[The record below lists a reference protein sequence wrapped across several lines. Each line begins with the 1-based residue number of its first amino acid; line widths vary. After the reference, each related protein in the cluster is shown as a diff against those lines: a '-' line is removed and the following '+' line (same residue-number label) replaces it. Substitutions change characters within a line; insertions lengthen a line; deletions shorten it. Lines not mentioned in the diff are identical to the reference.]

1 MQMKK
6 KTVFVIAIF
15 LLFQLAQTS
24 AQENQIFQSV
34 ISKLASYTNKHSP
47 EKTYIH
53 TDKEFYTNG
62 ETIWFKVYLVDG
74 IAHTPSKKSKVI
86 YVDLLNLQDSI
97 VAQRKLY
104 VDYGFGTHGDI
115 EIPET
120 TNQGTYKLRSYTKY
134 MLNEKE
140 PFFFSKEIHIWA
152 QQTNDDEPFVTVD
165 TLAQES
171 ISNIKHQRPNIQFFP
186 EGGNLVNGILN
197 KLGIKV
203 TNTQGIG
210 ISLEGSIV
218 DQDNNMVSPFK
229 TFDHGLGTAL
239 YKPEPGKSYYAS
251 ILINGNEEKY
261 AMPLPLKKGYVLNAN
276 NNGESVT
283 LRVVT
288 NHKSGLLGTLLVGHM
303 RGYTFFKRIEKSND
317 TKYSVRLFTK
327 DLGNGVA
334 HFTLFTAEGEPVC
347 ERLIF
352 VDGENGKAVL
362 STKTDA
368 KKYEKRDK
376 VSVEIA
382 LNDLKNS
389 PLSGSLS
396 SSIIKKPN
404 RTKKNSNIISW
415 LLLNSDIGMTSFD
428 PDLFLEDNSYSKN
441 HLLDMLMLTH
451 GWRRFIWKDF
461 LNSKVNKQLA
471 FEPEKGIM
479 IRGQTTSFRNKYS
492 PKTSWVTLSTLD
504 PFVYQ
509 EKKPTNFQGN
519 FSFGPFAFQDTI
531 QAFVKA
537 VPVSESK
544 KIRDNE
550 LAIHADDFLLKVPIE
565 NQKPL
570 VHETIRFDFPKAYK
584 ELAYNRELND
594 FKYNP
599 KVTQLKEV
607 TVKAKKKTREEII
620 DEQINKIAIYGTP
633 DNRVFADSIMGS
645 AALGVFDLLR
655 NIAGV
660 QVFGSYPDQT
670 IQIRG
675 AASFS
680 SSPSPLFLLDG
691 IEVDVGFVGAMLAIE
706 VELIDVLKGPSAAI
720 YGSRAANGV
729 IAIYSKGT
737 IWMDDYKRQ
746 PSPGIATFK
755 VDGFYKVREFY
766 SPNYDVPKPKHEQGD
781 YRTTLHWQ
789 PNINVDT
796 NGKSNFSFFTNDV
809 PGEYLIKVEGITL
822 DGRPVSTV
830 QHFEVD

>member
-1 MQMKK
+1 MQMKIK
-6 KTVFVIAIF
+6 TIFVLTVFV
-15 LLFQLAQTS
+15 LFQLAQTN
-24 AQENQIFQSV
+24 AQENQILQSV
-34 ISKLASYTNKHSP
+34 ISKLASYTNKHSS

-53 TDKEFYTNG
+53 TDKEFYANG
-62 ETIWFKVYLVDG
+62 ETIWFKTYLVDA

-86 YVDLLNLQDSI
+86 YVELLNPKDSI

-104 VDYGFGTHGDI
+104 IDYGFGAHGDI

-120 TNQGTYKLRSYTKY
+120 ADRGTYRLRSYTKY

-140 PFFFSKEIHIWA
+140 PLFFSKEINIWA
-152 QQTNDDEPFVTVD
+152 QKTNSDEPFGNVD
-165 TLAQES
+165 PLTEKS
-171 ISNIKHQRPNIQFFP
+171 ISNIKHQRPNVQFFP
-186 EGGNLVNGILN
+186 EGGNLVNGMLN
-197 KLGIKV
+197 NLGIKI
-203 TNTQGIG
+203 TNTQGMG
-210 ISLEGSIV
+210 IALEGKIV
-218 DQDNNMVSPFK
+218 DQDNQMISPFK
-229 TFDHGLGTAL
+229 SFDYGLGRTT
-239 YKPEPGKSYYAS
+239 YKPEAGKSYYAS
-251 ILINGNEEKY
+251 ILINGKEQKY
-261 AMPLPLKKGYVLNAN
+261 AMPIPLKKGYVLNAN
-276 NNGESVT
+276 NNGKSIT
-283 LRVVT
+283 FRVAT
-288 NHKSGLLGTLLVGHM
+288 NYKSGLLGTLLVGHM
-303 RGYTFFKRIEKSND
+303 RGYTFFKRIEKTNN
-317 TKYSVRLFTK
+317 TTYSIRLFTE
-327 DLGNGVA
+327 DLSSGVA

-352 VDGENGKAVL
+352 VDNENSKAVL
-362 STKTDA
+362 STKTDS
-368 KKYEKRDK
+368 KKYEQRDK
-376 VSVEIA
+376 VSVTIA
-382 LNDLKNS
+382 LNDLKNN

-396 SSIIKKPN
+396 SSIIKN
-404 RTKKNSNIISW
+404 HNEVKKKFNIISW
-415 LLLNSDIGMTSFD
+415 LLLNSDIGMTSFN
-428 PDLFLEDNSYSKN
+428 PDFFLEDKSYAKN
-441 HLLDMLMLTH
+441 HLLDILMLTH
-451 GWRRFIWKDF
+451 GWRRFVWKDF
-461 LNSKVNKQLA
+461 LNNKVNKKQT

-479 IRGQTTSFRNKYS
+479 IGGRTTSFKNKYS

-550 LAIHADDFLLKVPIE
+550 LAIYADNFSLKVPIE
-565 NQKPL
+565 NKKTL
-570 VHETIRFDFPKAYK
+570 VHETIRFNFPKAYK
-584 ELAYNRELND
+584 ELAYNRKVND

-599 KVTQLKEV
+599 KVTQLKGV

-620 DEQINKIAIYGTP
+620 DDQINKIAIYGTP
-633 DNRVFADSIMGS
+633 DDRVFADSIMGS
-645 AALGVFDLLR
+645 AALSVLDLLR

-670 IQIRG
+670 VQIRG
-675 AASFS
+675 AASFGS
-680 SSPSPLFLLDG
+680 STSPLFLLDG
-691 IEVDVGFVGAMLAIE
+691 IEVDAGFINTMLAIE

-737 IWMDDYKRQ
+737 IWIDDYKRQ

-755 VDGFYKVREFY
+755 VSGFYKAREFY
-766 SPNYDVPKPKHEQGD
+766 SPNYDVPKPKHKQED

-789 PNINVDT
+789 PNIDVDA

-822 DGRPVSTV
+822 DGKPVSTV
-830 QHFEVD
+830 QRFEVD